1 MTAIIPIALII
12 CVLFSS
18 KNTGDQDTFMNKDFT
33 RVLKGACCIIVIL
46 VHIPLLY
53 SNKLQDCIGSFGYV
67 CVTLFFLVSA
77 YGMNYSVT
85 KKQDYLKH
93 FWRNRLAAL
102 LIPQLILNVFIFGS
116 DVINITAGG
125 GKINLAT
132 LIGINSYVI
141 VLLQYCLWFYLVSL
155 GKRFYNEK
163 TSDILLIAGVAVSS
177 LLMYFCF
184 DADGW
189 CYERWGLVWGILLFC
204 FMTRVKALVKPTV
217 WKVLL
222 WGILSLV
229 LGIAY
234 LRFKPVFFYGEYL
247 LKIVLG
253 FVIITFLFTVSSQRK
268 FGNKV
273 INHLGDISYEVYLSH
288 GFIMHLLSSIFPQLP
303 SGLFILLTVIT
314 TVVFST
320 FVHSIGKPIV
330 KLCRK

>member
-1 MTAIIPIALII
+1 
-12 CVLFSS
+12 
-18 KNTGDQDTFMNKDFT
+18 
-33 RVLKGACCIIVIL
+33 
-46 VHIPLLY
+46 
-53 SNKLQDCIGSFGYV
+53 
-67 CVTLFFLVSA
+67 
-77 YGMNYSVT
+77 
-85 KKQDYLKH
+85 
-93 FWRNRLAAL
+93 
-102 LIPQLILNVFIFGS
+102 
-116 DVINITAGG
+116 
-125 GKINLAT
+125 
-132 LIGINSYVI
+132 
-141 VLLQYCLWFYLVSL
+141 
-155 GKRFYNEK
+155 
-163 TSDILLIAGVAVSS
+163 
-177 LLMYFCF
+177 
-184 DADGW
+184 
-189 CYERWGLVWGILLFC
+189 
-204 FMTRVKALVKPTV
+204 MTRVKALVKPTV